1 MSLIV
6 CDECGKEI
14 SDKSSSCIYC
24 GNPIY
29 SKEHVNVVLLERSW
43 IDLSDEEKNSFVCEY
58 EKKTGVSFR
67 YTNFFDCCSGEGGL
81 VLVGIISFLLSILAL
96 VGSTDDFSSLL
107 RSILGMLIS
116 SGMIF
121 WFSISCYNKWIE
133 KRGQIN
139 WNIVNCSKEFT
150 KWLKSSKNIVK

>member
-14 SDKSSSCIYC
+14 SDKASTCIHC

-29 SKEHVNVVLLERSW
+29 REEHTNVVLLERSW
-43 IDLSDEEKNSFVCEY
+43 IDLSNEEKNSLVCEY

-67 YTNFFDCCSGEGGL
+67 YTNFFDCCLGEVFL
-81 VLVGIISFLLSILAL
+81 VFVGIMSFFISISCLIGGADNFEALFSI
-96 VGSTDDFSSLL
+96 FW
-107 RSILGMLIS
+107 MLIS

-121 WFSISCYNKWIE
+121 LYSISCYNKWIE